1 MKNCK
6 INFQQIDFTDNTFRL
21 TPLEEDIIPDEL
33 SASIERIGILHPPII
48 KEKRDDCYCIISGRK
63 RLLALTENGVKTAD
77 CLVMGNSASTVNCL
91 AVALEDALTS
101 KTFGPVGR
109 AFFFAKI
116 LKEMDKKEAAKKFLP
131 IMSFPPRPALIDKFV
146 SLLQLEKP
154 LLQALHQGELDEKT
168 AVEMVNLSFDER
180 LVLFEVI
187 SLLNLSVSN
196 QRKITLA
203 CRELATRNNISIR
216 IFLSNNEVD
225 DILNH
230 SSANQPQ
237 KVAKL
242 MTWINKQRFPRLSA
256 AEREFRQF
264 SGKLQLPENVKL
276 AHSPSF
282 EKDEVTMTI
291 IFSDCQELQKK
302 WPSLAQNILTD
313 SQ

>member
-6 INFQQIDFTDNTFRL
+6 INLQQIDFTDNTFRL
-21 TPLEEDIIPDEL
+21 APLDEDIIPDEL
-33 SASIERIGILHPPII
+33 SASIERIGVLHPPII

-63 RLLALTENGVKTAD
+63 RLLALIENGVKTVD
-77 CLVMGNSASTVNCL
+77 CLVMGNSASIVNCL
-91 AVALEDALTS
+91 AVALEDALTG
-101 KTFGPVGR
+101 KTLEPVGR
-109 AFFFAKI
+109 AFFFARI

-131 IMSFPPRPALIDKFV
+131 IMGFPPRPALVDKFV

-154 LLQALHQGELDEKT
+154 LLKALYQGELDEKT
-168 AVEMVNLSFDER
+168 AMELVTLSFDER

-196 QRKITLA
+196 QRKLTRA
-203 CRELATRNNISIR
+203 SRELATRNNISIR
-216 IFLSNNEVD
+216 QLFSNNEVD
-225 DILNH
+225 EILNH
-230 SSANQPQ
+230 STANQPQ

-242 MTWINKQRFPRLSA
+242 MTWINEQRFPRLTA

-264 SGKLQLPENVKL
+264 SAKLQLPENVSL

-282 EKDEVTMTI
+282 EKDEITMTI
-291 IFSDCQELQKK
+291 IFSDRRELQKK
-302 WPSLAQNILTD
+302 WPTLAQNILTD